1 MKLSTLAEVIWKFYQ
16 DGKPKSDKQN
26 LSQADILQMSKMS
39 AANNFRQQY
48 LFGQKVIPGKK
59 ILALPDEPEYYFVS
73 PLLSVKRFTLSE
85 PDAAG
90 LRRIDMGDLD
100 LYRMPKNA
108 HLTNVYPVNNNCN
121 GEDVGQATQIKNGE
135 ERFYS
140 KSKFK
145 GNLFYTITNRGLNT
159 INFPPCIDKADV
171 ETTYDNDDIDITLDI
186 AYDVS
191 TEVLS
196 LIFKVE
202 DATGEMQIKIREEL
216 KQKEDIK

>member
-1 MKLSTLAEVIWKFYQ
+1 MRIKTLSEVIWKFYQ
-16 DGKPKSDKQN
+16 NGTPKSDKQN
-26 LSQADILQMSKMS
+26 LSEADILQMCKMG

-48 LFGQKVIPGKK
+48 LFGQKVIPGKR

-73 PLLSVKRFTLSE
+73 PLLSIKRFKLSE

-90 LRRIDMGDLD
+90 LRRVDMEDFD

-108 HLTNVYPVNNNCN
+108 HFTNIYPVNSKCGGQDT
-121 GEDVGQATQIKNGE
+121 GEATMIKNGE

-140 KSKFK
+140 KPKFK
-145 GNLFYTITNRGLNT
+145 GFLFYTVTGRGLNT
-159 INFPPCIDKADV
+159 VNFPPCIEKVDV
-171 ETTYDNDDIDITLDI
+171 ETTYDSPEIDISLDV

-196 LIFKVE
+196 VVFKIE